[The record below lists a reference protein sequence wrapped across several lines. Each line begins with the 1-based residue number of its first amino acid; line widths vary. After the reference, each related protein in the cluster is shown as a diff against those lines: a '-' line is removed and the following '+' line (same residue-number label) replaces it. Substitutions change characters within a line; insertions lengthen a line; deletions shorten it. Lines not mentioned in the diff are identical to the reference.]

1 MGERTFGKG
10 SVQTLIPL
18 GSGNTALRLTT
29 ARYFTPSGRSVQEG
43 GINPD
48 ISVPQL
54 SDPDYRSRTRLRES
68 DLRRHL
74 VNEAA
79 VSEDIVQDDQRPD
92 PRFAAT
98 QEELRQRGIEDFQLH
113 YALQTISRLAR
124 APGAATAAAPQR
136 RSGTR

>member
-1 MGERTFGKG
+1 M
-10 SVQTLIPL
+10 
-18 GSGNTALRLTT
+18 
-29 ARYFTPSGRSVQEG
+29 QEG

-48 ISVPQL
+48 LLVPQL

-79 VSEDIVQDDQRPD
+79 VGEEVIQDDQRPD

-98 QEELRQRGIEDFQLH
+98 PEELRQRGIEDFQLH
-113 YALQTISRLAR
+113 YAVQTISRLAR
-124 APGAATAAAPQR
+124 TRSAGAAPARSSPR
-136 RSGTR
+136 R